1 MERKLIEQIIQPE
14 ILETKI
20 SNPKQNV
27 AVKAINVH
35 VNQSHTDL
43 YFGSFIIAKGL

>member
-27 AVKAINVH
+27 AVKAITVYGD
-35 VNQSHTDL
+35 QSHADL
-43 YFGSFIIAKGL
+43 YFVSFIIAKGL